1 MPSSS
6 TASVKSGSTSG
17 RRVDRHEY
25 QFQFQRQMAQNGNE
39 MNRAGAGAGGGKGD
53 GLAMKRWFAESARDE
68 FWNPVSRTSGMR
80 ATTKKAH
87 KI

>member
-17 RRVDRHEY
+17 RRVDRHEH
-25 QFQFQRQMAQNGNE
+25 QFRFQQQMAQNGYD
-39 MNRAGAGAGGGKGD
+39 MNRAGAGAGGGRGD

-68 FWNPVSRTSGMR
+68 FWNPVSRTPGR
-80 ATTKKAH
+80 ATTKKGD
-87 KI
+87 KL